1 VQKVNGI
8 TTAHIASNDAPLST
22 ICKTYRCKL
31 INFSELTKSG
41 KGSSGRFKP
50 KFTDQVTEAHWEN
63 VAADMARQPHHFF
76 VAFRRP
82 NFGRKGGYPDA
93 LVFSKNFI
101 TVTLPGVMHWL
112 KCIGKR
118 ILRCLLRRGWDNTV
132 TTGTGSTAK
141 VERPGVVGFLKVC
154 PRLPAAPCCT
164 CRLP

>member
-1 VQKVNGI
+1 
-8 TTAHIASNDAPLST
+8 
-22 ICKTYRCKL
+22 
-31 INFSELTKSG
+31 
-41 KGSSGRFKP
+41 
-50 KFTDQVTEAHWEN
+50 
-63 VAADMARQPHHFF
+63 MARQPHHFF

-132 TTGTGSTAK
+132 TTGTGSAAK
-141 VERPGVVGFLKVC
+141 VERPGVEAFLKVC
-154 PRLPAAPCCT
+154 PCLHAGCHLVHLPAHHLDIAVMHVFT
-164 CRLP
+164 AE